1 MQALSLQV
9 TSDMEY
15 NTIDC
20 GEICTMY
27 RQAADKKAQVKIIS
41 ELYLISR
48 AEVCEILLEGGA
60 ADEYINSILHR
71 RKKASKG
78 NGWNAEEERLLRK
91 LRNEKRSYTECAL
104 ILGRSKGSI
113 SAKVLQL
120 GLTREG
126 QKCL

>member
-1 MQALSLQV
+1 MELKENEI
-9 TSDMEY
+9 SDIIM
-15 NTIDC
+15 
-20 GEICTMY
+20 MY

-48 AEVCEILLEGGA
+48 AEVCEILLEGDA

-120 GLTREG
+120 GITREG